1 MKKFMMMAV
10 MLVASATA
18 FAKDSDA
25 LKAILNAKTYADAEK
40 LVKETL
46 DQLANAQEKAKA
58 YNKLVDLAM
67 AAYDEQDKI
76 KLANQFKKDNPDPVD
91 EKLMAEM
98 ACNGIAAAYE
108 CDKYDQ
114 QQNEKGKVKPA
125 FDKKNAERLWATRN
139 QLFSAGQTASK
150 NNEDALVLKYW
161 GVFTETLSN
170 PFFAN
175 QMKAIDAL
183 DENAKKNDYDLFGQV
198 AYFTAISAKKL
209 GDLAKARFY
218 YSIAAKNDYI
228 VNKDIRN
235 DARNEELTL
244 MRAGLKD
251 KADSLRVLEEYKE
264 MYTQTPDDDLLL
276 NALYSMYRD
285 MKDKDNMYAV
295 LDARLE
301 KDPNNFM
308 ALANRG
314 LAAMEENNAA
324 NAIEYLEKALA
335 VQPKNVAVLHW
346 LGVCYNAKAGESSE
360 TDQAKSKEFFKK
372 AIDVFDKCKE
382 LDPENN
388 FNWAYSRFQAY
399 YNFYGPDAPETKQAE
414 ADSK

>member
-1 MKKFMMMAV
+1 MKKIMMMAV

-25 LKAILNAKTYADAEK
+25 LKAILNAKTYAEAETLLK
-40 LVKETL
+40 SSL
-46 DQLANAQEKAKA
+46 DQLASPAEKAEA

-67 AAYDEQDKI
+67 AVYDEQDKI

-108 CDKYDQ
+108 CEKYDQ
-114 QQNEKGKVKPA
+114 QPNEKGKVKPR
-125 FDKKNAERLWATRN
+125 FGKKNAERLWATRN
-139 QLFSAGQTASK
+139 QLFNSGQAASK
-150 NNEDALVLKYW
+150 DNEDALVLKYW
-161 GVFTETLSN
+161 GTFTETLSN
-170 PFFAN
+170 PFFAE

-183 DENAKKNDYDLFGQV
+183 DEKAKKDNYDFFGQV
-198 AYFTAISAKKL
+198 AYFAGRNAEKL
-209 GDLAKARFY
+209 GELAKARSY
-218 YSIAAKNDYI
+218 YSIVAKNIYVDE
-228 VNKDIRN
+228 KFRD
-235 DARNEELTL
+235 DARNKELTL
-244 MRAGLKD
+244 MREGLKD
-251 KADSLRVLEEYKE
+251 KADSLRVLEEYKD
-264 MYTQTPDDDLLL
+264 MYTKAPDDDLLM
-276 NALYSMYRD
+276 NALYTMYRD
-285 MKDKDNMYAV
+285 LKDKDNMYAV
-295 LDARLE
+295 LDARLA

-314 LAAMEENNAA
+314 LAAMEENDAA
-324 NAIEYLEKALA
+324 KGIEYLEKAVA
-335 VQPKNVAVLHW
+335 VQPENVAVLHW
-346 LGVCYNAKAGESSE
+346 LGVCYNAKAGELSE
-360 TDQAKSKEFFKK
+360 TDKVKSKELFKK
-372 AIDVFDKCKE
+372 AIDVFDKCKA